1 MHVRVEMLGLS
12 RLVTGEREVSLELD
26 DEATY
31 RDLVRAL
38 SARYPALIGN
48 VIQSD
53 RESLQ
58 APNIFNLN
66 AKHMIQ
72 SKQMANRLADE
83 LQPSD
88 SYRIILM
95 SMSAGG

>member
-1 MHVRVEMLGLS
+1 MQVRVEMLGLS
-12 RLVTGEREVSLELD
+12 RLVTGQREVSLDLEQ
-26 DEATY
+26 EATY
-31 RDLVRAL
+31 RDIVRAL
-38 SARYPALIGN
+38 SDMYPALIGN

-66 AKHMIQ
+66 AKQMIQ
-72 SKQMANRLADE
+72 SKQMENRLADE
-83 LQPSD
+83 LYPHGGD
-88 SYRIILM
+88 RIILM

>member
-1 MHVRVEMLGLS
+1 MLVQVEMLGLS
-12 RLVTGEREVSLELD
+12 RLVTGQREVSLELD
-26 DEATY
+26 REATY

-38 SARYPALIGN
+38 SKQYPALIGN

-66 AKHMIQ
+66 AKQMIQ
-72 SKQMANRLADE
+72 SKQMDNRLANE
-83 LQPSD
+83 LNPREGD
-88 SYRIILM
+88 RIILM
-95 SMSAGG
+95 SISAGG